1 PSGSTRKRSWRS
13 CRTAPARSRC
23 SRVGS
28 KSPMMRAE
36 RALSPTPP
44 RSCGSTC
51 PEAAAMS
58 LKRVITEFGTG
69 NDLHGGDYT
78 KAAVRAVQDAIH
90 HSSLTLIR
98 TLGVDAKTMQVE
110 VTVGVQQP
118 ARVDLA
124 AVKAALPHGEVTV
137 KAVKGGLDIP
147 DDDGRD
153 TAIIATAAV
162 TVRIDLGN

>member
-1 PSGSTRKRSWRS
+1 MT
-13 CRTAPARSRC
+13 
-23 SRVGS
+23 
-28 KSPMMRAE
+28 
-36 RALSPTPP
+36 
-44 RSCGSTC
+44 
-51 PEAAAMS
+51 

-98 TLGVDAKTMQVE
+98 NLGIDAATMQVE
-110 VTVGVQQP
+110 VTIGAQQP

-124 AVKAALPHGEVTV
+124 AVKAVLPHGEVSA
-137 KAVKGGLDIP
+137 KAVKGGLDVP

-162 TVRIDLGN
+162 TVRIELA